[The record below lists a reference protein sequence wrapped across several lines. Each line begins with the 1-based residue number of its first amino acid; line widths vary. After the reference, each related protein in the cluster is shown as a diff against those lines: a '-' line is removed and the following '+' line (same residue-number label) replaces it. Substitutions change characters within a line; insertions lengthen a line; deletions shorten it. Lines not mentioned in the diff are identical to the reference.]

1 MAGIWGRGGGIW
13 KIKSNE
19 GNLIAIE
26 RKFLTFLWIFAIND
40 KNYFEIQSEG
50 KFMEAYKNAK
60 ASPSFSARILN
71 FNAAASA
78 ALLALS
84 SPLFAQSSEQIYF
97 GGVSSSAESAYLNRP
112 SNWYFDSDKAN
123 PFDGSFDGD
132 NYGRYDA
139 EVSASGSQGV
149 SVTGS
154 LGDILNW
161 GNFNYSH
168 SEMNVPNSSF
178 ALLTMGGSK
187 TLRTYGDWNLN
198 LGLSASATNMQH
210 NASIR
215 LWEKSLVEIGG
226 NWNIRSNKNGSGGWL
241 GISISDG
248 YSDNP
253 GAFRVKGNVVFS
265 PESSAILSTANSSF
279 TVDGAIDLNGTGSWT
294 VFNTAD
300 SIPASVTRT
309 IGGLGDADGK
319 GVCNGNLFIT
329 NWRDAEATIVF
340 SNSKAYDFSGSF
352 KASSTYKNLLNLT
365 MMASDARNGRQTMR
379 FLQGGTSWPN
389 GYTVTDAD
397 INNVEVNSGRLDI
410 GMYDGMKGANLA
422 IYGYSGNASDAVF
435 SAAGLSSGQ
444 EIGRVQFDSMTF
456 YEGTI
461 VFDLGEVDCDFIQIN
476 GGVRKDAP
484 NSQITFD
491 MNITKD
497 DLQMYLEALG
507 AETMEWDLMSFKT
520 DDSDFALTDIILKT
534 QAGIDG
540 ELSFLAD
547 DSSGLT
553 TVQLS
558 LGVIPE
564 PAAVAAIIGAIALSL
579 AALRRRK

>member
-1 MAGIWGRGGGIW
+1 MKTHKKMSAGF
-13 KIKSNE
+13 
-19 GNLIAIE
+19 AA
-26 RKFLTFLWIFAIND
+26 LTL
-40 KNYFEIQSEG
+40 KR
-50 KFMEAYKNAK
+50 NAG
-60 ASPSFSARILN
+60 
-71 FNAAASA
+71 AAA
-78 ALLALS
+78 LAFLAFSLS
-84 SPLFAQSSEQIYF
+84 PRAQGSEQIYF
-97 GGVSSSAESAYLNRP
+97 GGVSSSTESAYLNMP
-112 SNWYFDSDKAN
+112 SNWYFDSDKTS

-139 EVSASGSQGV
+139 EVSSSGSQGV
-149 SVTGS
+149 LVTGS

-168 SEMNVPNSSF
+168 SEINVPNSSF

-187 TLRTYGDWNLN
+187 TLRTYGDWNLS

-210 NASIR
+210 NAGIK

-226 NWNIRSNKNGSGGWL
+226 NWNISTNKNGSRGWF
-241 GISISDG
+241 GISIFDG
-248 YSDNP
+248 YYSDNP

-265 PESSAILSTANSSF
+265 SESSGILSTANSSF
-279 TVDGAIDLNGTGSWT
+279 TVDGAIDLNGTGSWA
-294 VFNTAD
+294 VFNTTN
-300 SIPASVTRT
+300 SSPASVTRT
-309 IGGLGDADGK
+309 IGGLGDVDGN
-319 GVCNGNLFIT
+319 GVCNGSLFIT

-340 SNSKAYDFSGSF
+340 SNSRAYDFSGSF
-352 KASSTYKNLLNLT
+352 KADSKYKNLLNLT

-389 GYTVTDAD
+389 GYTVTDTD

-410 GMYDGMKGANLA
+410 GMYDGMKGANLG
-422 IYGYSGNASDAVF
+422 IYGYSGNAADAVF

-484 NSQITFD
+484 NSQIVFD
-491 MNITKD
+491 INISKD

-534 QAGIDG
+534 QARIDG

-564 PAAVAAIIGAIALSL
+564 PAAIAAIIGAIALSL
-579 AALRRRK
+579 AAFRKRK